1 MNFFSRK
8 NLLGETQTVTCR
20 IERDPVSGSFGL
32 SLNDHNRITKVAKG
46 SPSEKAKLIVF
57 DRIIKVDGAPLDGP
71 IKKFAEGKQALL
83 LTVERPPKEMYRAIV
98 DQENAEGSQAYS
110 APKPPPGPPPSAKA
124 AEEGTEILTFI
135 LSKGPQEIFGLEVS
149 PENVVLAV
157 DADSAGQR
165 CGLKANDLILKVD
178 GAPLKEPIS
187 GLLAKGLL
195 AKKASNSVA
204 LTVQRGIRL
213 GRAISTT
220 EHALHGEL

>member
-20 IERDPVSGSFGL
+20 IERDPTSGSFGL

-110 APKPPPGPPPSAKA
+110 APKPPPGPPPSAMPWPA
-124 AEEGTEILTFI
+124 HRRGCWPGCWRAWARRWLA
-135 LSKGPQEIFGLEVS
+135 LACGPARS
-149 PENVVLAV
+149 
-157 DADSAGQR
+157 
-165 CGLKANDLILKVD
+165 
-178 GAPLKEPIS
+178 
-187 GLLAKGLL
+187 
-195 AKKASNSVA
+195 
-204 LTVQRGIRL
+204 
-213 GRAISTT
+213 
-220 EHALHGEL
+220 

>member
-20 IERDPVSGSFGL
+20 IERDPTSGSFGL

-98 DQENAEGSQAYS
+98 DQENAEGSRNS
-110 APKPPPGPPPSAKA
+110 APKPPPGHAVG
-124 AEEGTEILTFI
+124 EGGGGGHRDPHVHPLE
-135 LSKGPQEIFGLEVS
+135 GPQEIFGLEVS
-149 PENVVLAV
+149 PRMWCSPSTPTAR
-157 DADSAGQR
+157 ASAAG
-165 CGLKANDLILKVD
+165 
-178 GAPLKEPIS
+178 
-187 GLLAKGLL
+187 
-195 AKKASNSVA
+195 
-204 LTVQRGIRL
+204 
-213 GRAISTT
+213 
-220 EHALHGEL
+220 